1 MLPKIIRKPQIFIYF
16 SPRSREDFEDVPPK
30 NKFREII
37 FVYGRIP
44 KITFNVDVGFLLFG
58 LFNEIFDTVDPL
70 SKRLMASFFVNI
82 YNFQEIRPLF
92 VFLTFLRDKC
102 RYRCC

>member
-1 MLPKIIRKPQIFIYF
+1 MFPLKISSAKLFL
-16 SPRSREDFEDVPPK
+16 
-30 NKFREII
+30 
-37 FVYGRIP
+37 YGRIP

-102 RYRCC
+102 RYRFC

>member
-37 FVYGRIP
+37 FVWANP
-44 KITFNVDVGFLLFG
+44 
-58 LFNEIFDTVDPL
+58 
-70 SKRLMASFFVNI
+70 
-82 YNFQEIRPLF
+82 
-92 VFLTFLRDKC
+92 
-102 RYRCC
+102 